1 MSERGLNIK
10 QFLRY
15 SKLAQE
21 GHFNTPLKMLVR
33 MFWDRTMLRACP
45 HILWFHQNYYH
56 VLLLRLD
63 KHFIWFL
70 GSTQERNPA
79 WKIIDETKVCLNQ
92 LDITSLSFL
101 TRGLPFD
108 NSKTICI
115 IRSSIE
121 LKWFYH
127 AFYKVMALPSR
138 DIHVMESNMKSTIAV
153 RTWKYY

>member
-1 MSERGLNIK
+1 MSERGLHIK

-15 SKLAQE
+15 SKFARE
-21 GHFNTPLKMLVR
+21 GHFTTPLKMLVK

-45 HILWFHQNYYH
+45 HILWFHQNYNH
-56 VLLLRLD
+56 VLSLRLD

-70 GSTQERNPA
+70 GSTQE
-79 WKIIDETKVCLNQ
+79 WKIGIQQILMKPKFV
-92 LDITSLSFL
+92 ITSFSFL

-138 DIHVMESNMKSTIAV
+138 DIHVMESNMKSTMAV